1 MTTSRL
7 QINREDLPEEIQSL
21 FETDDDLSI
30 EVLFDPE
37 MSPIGIDDETYEEGR
52 LKSAKKLVAHRKFTQ
67 EMMLLYKKYESGQLS
82 APEAERLMNNARV
95 RYMEE
100 S

>member
-7 QINREDLPEEIQSL
+7 QVNREDLPEEIQSL
-21 FETDDDLSI
+21 FETDDDLTV

-37 MSPIGIDDETYEEGR
+37 MAPIGIDDETYEEGKM
-52 LKSAKKLVAHRKFTQ
+52 KSAKKLVAHRKFTQ
-67 EMMLLYKKYESGQLS
+67 EMMLLYKKYEGGQLS
-82 APEAERLMNNARV
+82 ASEAEILMNNARI
-95 RYMEE
+95 RYMEG